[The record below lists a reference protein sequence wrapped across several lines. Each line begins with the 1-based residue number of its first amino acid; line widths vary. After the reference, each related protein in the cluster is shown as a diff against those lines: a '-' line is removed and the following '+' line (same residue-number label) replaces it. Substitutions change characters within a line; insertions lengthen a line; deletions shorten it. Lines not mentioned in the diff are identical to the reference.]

1 MFLCFF
7 PRFPPHSYYSFTL
20 FIFPF
25 VLPFHIFFVFLFFS
39 SQCYLFNS
47 YFFLQY
53 TSFYWCYQLYFPPF
67 ILRRSSLI
75 IGYAFHIIVIFLLS
89 SPTDLLILHF
99 LFFLLYFT
107 LYSNRLSRIHT
118 VSRFVSSSISLSP
131 SLFPLSPSLIN
142 LPHPL
147 IKTRRLA
154 RPSGEKIN

>member
-99 LFFLLYFT
+99 LFFYYTLPFILIVSLAFTQSPVLSLLFLFHLLY
-107 LYSNRLSRIHT
+107 
-118 VSRFVSSSISLSP
+118 SLSP
-131 SLFPLSPSLIN
+131 RLSSTSLTLLS
-142 LPHPL
+142 
-147 IKTRRLA
+147 RQ
-154 RPSGEKIN
+154 GG